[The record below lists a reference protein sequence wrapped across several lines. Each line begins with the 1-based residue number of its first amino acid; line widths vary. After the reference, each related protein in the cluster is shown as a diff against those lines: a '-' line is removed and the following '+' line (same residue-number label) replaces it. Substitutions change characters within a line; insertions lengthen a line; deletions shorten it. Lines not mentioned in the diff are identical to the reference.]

1 MWKPSRV
8 GTGGERRKCSRGGL
22 QEGPP
27 KTETRS
33 GVLGKSHHFMGNVL
47 AQYNS
52 TAASLLEINIFDL
65 ILQRVMNLEWMF
77 GNTLEKAVFL
87 LIHLLWS
94 FAHVAAQM
102 SLQGTEE
109 SRVAGSGHLM
119 HGTSEDFVWPKSV
132 LALVGLLVLVVTVRF
147 WKSPLLQQGISIS
160 GKETGFLYTVR
171 KQKQNNTILKVS
183 SFWGKKIAIFHLKN
197 DWNCKASG
205 DNVFYVCLSVR
216 AHKDNRRA

>member
-1 MWKPSRV
+1 
-8 GTGGERRKCSRGGL
+8 
-22 QEGPP
+22 
-27 KTETRS
+27 
-33 GVLGKSHHFMGNVL
+33 
-47 AQYNS
+47 
-52 TAASLLEINIFDL
+52 
-65 ILQRVMNLEWMF
+65 MNLEWMF

-87 LIHLLWS
+87 LIHLLWL

-147 WKSPLLQQGISIS
+147 WKSPLLQQGIS

-171 KQKQNNTILKVS
+171 KKKQNNTILKVS
-183 SFWGKKIAIFHLKN
+183 SFWGKKLQFFILKTIGIARQAGTTSFMCVSLWEHTRITGEHNGYILILVLEKVSQP
-197 DWNCKASG
+197 W
-205 DNVFYVCLSVR
+205 
-216 AHKDNRRA
+216 H